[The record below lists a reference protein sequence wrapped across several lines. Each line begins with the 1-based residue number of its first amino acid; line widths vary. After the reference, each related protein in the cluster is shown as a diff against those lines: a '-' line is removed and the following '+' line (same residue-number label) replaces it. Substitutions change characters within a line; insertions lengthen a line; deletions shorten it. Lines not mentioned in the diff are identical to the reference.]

1 MRSRSCD
8 GLRFYARPAL
18 TFQSLMQ
25 LATFAL
31 LGPLTAWA
39 IRRLVLL
46 SGEPVVTNLD
56 IPAFVLSAGG
66 IAVVASSVVLGGAAL
81 LAELAGQSWIAG
93 NAITRHQASLG
104 STVLVVLRRWPA
116 LMLLAARILW
126 RLLLLALPCL
136 LGAVMD
142 WYWLLRAH
150 DINFYLDA
158 VVRAASWRAPLR
170 PAGPDQLPA
179 LPVAGNF
186 RARRPAAA
194 AAVP

>member
-56 IPAFVLSAGG
+56 IPAFVLSDSAM
-66 IAVVASSVVLGGAAL
+66 VSSP
-81 LAELAGQSWIAG
+81 I
-93 NAITRHQASLG
+93 RRG
-104 STVLVVLRRWPA
+104 SPA
-116 LMLLAARILW
+116 MRI
-126 RLLLLALPCL
+126 RSRSCSTTTSPSC
-136 LGAVMD
+136 
-142 WYWLLRAH
+142 
-150 DINFYLDA
+150 
-158 VVRAASWRAPLR
+158 VR
-170 PAGPDQLPA
+170 
-179 LPVAGNF
+179 
-186 RARRPAAA
+186 
-194 AAVP
+194 